1 MHFNMNRAWDEAV
14 RIMRANPELLAL
26 LAGLFIFLPTFAIYL
41 AVPEAMSM
49 PANMTQETAS
59 TEMNAWMQRNALY
72 VILLQVVQYIG
83 ILSMLALFAR
93 RKPTVGEA
101 IKNAFIA
108 LLPLLAAQI
117 LLGLAFGLAGSLL
130 IALGS
135 ALGSAGVFV
144 MTLFVIGGAIYVAA
158 RLFALLP
165 IVIFEKIYNPLK
177 AIGDAWRLTKGQ
189 GFRLLA
195 FFALLIIAA
204 IVISAVLSGIAAL
217 IGAIASEQAALF
229 VQAGFSAL
237 FAAISSAIFTVV
249 IVALYRQFGSRKD
262 PEARLPGA

>member
-26 LAGLFIFLPTFAIYL
+26 LAGLFIFLPTFAVYL
-41 AVPEAMSM
+41 AAPEAMSM

-59 TEMNAWMQRNALY
+59 AEVNAWVERNGLY
-72 VILLQVVQYIG
+72 IILLQVVQYIG
-83 ILSMLALFAR
+83 ILAMLALFAR

-101 IKNAFIA
+101 IKNAFVA

-117 LLGLAFGLAGSLL
+117 LLGLAFGLIGSLL
-130 IALGS
+130 IALAS

-165 IVIFEKIYNPLK
+165 SVIFEKNYNPLK
-177 AIGDAWRLTKGQ
+177 AIGNAWRMTKGQ

-217 IGAIASEQAALF
+217 IGAIANEEVALF

-249 IVALYRQFGSRKD
+249 IVALYRQFVSTRD
-262 PEARLPGA
+262 AEPRLPGA